1 MRKEKN
7 TPAYMQV
14 ARDIAGR
21 IAAGE
26 IREGERFSGR
36 SLMSSQYNVSPETI
50 RRALGLLAEMDVV
63 SMRQNVGAEVKSRE
77 RAALYVDQYGEAVGM
92 RLLREELSRL
102 MAERSLRRNNQH
114 PLRTHRLQQ
123 AAGQRHVIHR
133 EQRRTHPFHRRD
145 ERRTRKR
152 RTRGKSRRS
161 LQRHNRPILRH
172 ALRVFTGQRPPL
184 HGYGLDMA
192 YRSASSADRLASEIS
207 RHISGWLPAMRV
219 KSRKPAAAQSNS

>member
-77 RAALYVDQYGEAVGM
+77 RAVLYVDQYGEAVGI
-92 RLLREELSRL
+92 RLLREDLSRL
-102 MAERSLRRNNQH
+102 MAERRQL
-114 PLRTHRLQQ
+114 
-123 AAGQRHVIHR
+123 
-133 EQRRTHPFHRRD
+133 D
-145 ERRTRKR
+145 ERIEETVRK
-152 RTRGKSRRS
+152 
-161 LQRHNRPILRH
+161 L
-172 ALRVFTGQRPPL
+172 A
-184 HGYGLDMA
+184 DMA
-192 YRSASSADRLASEIS
+192 ERFRSSGDMQTYEFTVPEGAGIAGLSIAESAFRTATGATILAIRRGATVFLSPGPDEKLASGDVLVVVCGVMLVPLVSDFIG
-207 RHISGWLPAMRV
+207 RTA
-219 KSRKPAAAQSNS
+219 